1 MSWKFVFIAAA
12 VAVQSLNLF
21 SQNLDSEVILT
32 IGNDV
37 VTRNE
42 FERIFQKNNQM
53 VEASSQK
60 TVDEYLEL
68 FINYKLKVAEAKSQG
83 LDKKDAFIKEL
94 DGYRK
99 QLTQPYLIDQDSE
112 RKLLDEAYQRMR
124 YEVSA
129 SHILISVPEK
139 ATPTDTLAIY
149 NKVLKMRER
158 IIKGESFED
167 VARGTSDD
175 SSVKRNSG
183 FLGYFTAFQM
193 VYPFESAAYKTPVGK
208 VSMPVRT
215 TFGYHLIKVHDIRPA
230 KGQIKVAHI
239 MIATSN
245 DGNDTKNIEAKNKI
259 DELHKRVINNEDF
272 AALAREFSQ
281 DPGSARNGG
290 ELPLFGS
297 GRMVPE
303 FEQAAFSLQR
313 DGQISSPIRT
323 QFGWH
328 IIKRIEKKEIGT
340 FEEMLPEI
348 KQKMT
353 RDSRT
358 QLSRR
363 NFITNMKIKNKFSI
377 DSVALKSFVK
387 LLDSSVYFGQWK
399 TNVDFSGK
407 TLFQYDGKKYSV
419 ADLAA
424 RVGSQKALKKTP
436 FTSIAYK
443 ACTELI
449 EETIIASEESRL
461 DRENPDFFYL
471 MKEYYEGILLFE
483 ITDQNVWGKSSNDN
497 EGLTEFYN
505 KNIGNYLWDKRFHG
519 FIFTS
524 NSDKTLKKAQK
535 LILSKKG
542 STLSPDQIVSKFIVK
557 SDTLLKIAPL
567 HTNVADAKI
576 LNFQNWQK
584 GLSPISSE
592 DGTFKFI
599 RFTKVAENE
608 PKPLSEVRG
617 QAIADYQEF
626 LEKEWLA
633 LLRQKY
639 TITINHEVLEKVKQR
654 AN

>member
-1 MSWKFVFIAAA
+1 MNWKVVFIAAA
-12 VAVQSLNLF
+12 LAVQSLNLF

-53 VEASSQK
+53 VDASSQK
-60 TVDEYLEL
+60 TVEEYLEL
-68 FINYKLKVAEAKSQG
+68 FINYKLKVAEAKAQY

-94 DGYRK
+94 EGYRK
-99 QLTQPYLIDQDSE
+99 QLTQPYLIDQESE
-112 RKLLDEAYQRMR
+112 RKLQEEAYQRMR

-139 ATPTDTLAIY
+139 ATPADTLSIY

-175 SSVKRNSG
+175 PSVKRNSG

-193 VYPFESAAYKTPVGK
+193 VYPFETAAYKTSVGK

-239 MIATSN
+239 MISTSN
-245 DGNDTKNIEAKNKI
+245 DGNEAKNIEAKNKI

-313 DGQISSPIRT
+313 DGQISSPVRT

-328 IIKRIEKKEIGT
+328 IIKRIEKKEVGP

-353 RDSRT
+353 RDSRA

-363 NFITNMKIKNKFSI
+363 NFISNMKVKNKFSI
-377 DSVALKSFVK
+377 DSAALKSFVK
-387 LLDSSVYFGQWK
+387 LLDSSVYYGQWK
-399 TNVDFSGK
+399 SNVDLSGK
-407 TLFQYDGKKYSV
+407 TLFLYDGKKYSV
-419 ADLAA
+419 AELAT

-436 FTSIAYK
+436 IITFAHK
-443 ACTELI
+443 VCNEFV
-449 EETIIASEESRL
+449 EETIIATEESRL

-483 ITDQNVWGKSSNDN
+483 ITDQNVWGKSSNDS

-505 KNIGNYLWDKRFHG
+505 KHLGNYAWDKRFHG
-519 FIFTS
+519 YIFTS
-524 NSDKTLKKAQK
+524 KSDKTLKKAQK

-542 STLSPDQIVSKFIVK
+542 SSFSPEQIVSKFIVK
-557 SDTLLKIAPL
+557 SDTLLNVTPL
-567 HTNVADAKI
+567 YTSIADARVS
-576 LNFQNWQK
+576 NFQNWQN
-584 GLSPISSE
+584 GLSPMTKE
-592 DGTFKFI
+592 DNSFKFI

-617 QAIADYQEF
+617 QVIADYQEF

-639 TITINHEVLEKVKQR
+639 AVTINHEVLGKVKQR
-654 AN
+654 LN

>member
-1 MSWKFVFIAAA
+1 MNWKVVFIAAA
-12 VAVQSLNLF
+12 LAAQSLNLF
-21 SQNLDSEVILT
+21 PQNLDSEVILT

-42 FERIFQKNNQM
+42 FERIFKKNNQM

-60 TVDEYLEL
+60 TVDEYLDL

-83 LDKKDAFIKEL
+83 LDKKEAFIKEL

-99 QLTQPYLIDQDSE
+99 QLSQPYLIDQESE
-112 RKLLDEAYQRMR
+112 RKLQEEAYQRMR

-129 SHILISVPEK
+129 SHILIAVPEK
-139 ATPTDTLAIY
+139 ATPADTLAIY

-175 SSVKRNSG
+175 PSVKRNSG

-193 VYPFESAAYKTPVGK
+193 VYPFESAAYKTTVGK
-208 VSMPVRT
+208 ISMPVRT
-215 TFGYHLIKVHDIRPA
+215 SFGYHLIKVHDIRPT

-239 MIATSN
+239 MISTSN
-245 DGNDTKNIEAKNKI
+245 DGNEAKNLEAKGKI
-259 DELHKRVINNEDF
+259 DELYKRATNNEDF
-272 AALAREFSQ
+272 ASLAREFSQ

-313 DGQISSPIRT
+313 DGQISAPLRT

-353 RDSRT
+353 RDSRA

-363 NFITNMKIKNKFSI
+363 NFIANMKVKNKFSI
-377 DSVALKSFVK
+377 DSAALKSFVK
-387 LLDSSVYFGQWK
+387 FLDSSVYYGQWK
-399 TNVDFSGK
+399 PTTDLSGK
-407 TLFQYDGKKYSV
+407 VLFQYDGKKHSI
-419 ADLAA
+419 AELAA
-424 RVGSQKALKKTP
+424 KISSQKALKKTP
-436 FTSIAYK
+436 YSTIANK
-443 ACTELI
+443 TCNDLI
-449 EETIIASEESRL
+449 EETIIAAEESRL

-497 EGLTEFYN
+497 EGLTDFYN
-505 KNIGNYLWDKRFHG
+505 KNIDNYVWEKRFHG
-519 FIFTS
+519 FVFTS
-524 NSDKTLKKAQK
+524 TSEKTLKKAQK

-542 STLSPDQIVSKFIVK
+542 GNLTPDQIVSKFIVK
-557 SDTLLKIAPL
+557 SDTLLKVTPL
-567 HTNVADAKI
+567 HTNIADARI
-576 LNFQNWQK
+576 PNFYSWKN
-584 GLSPISSE
+584 GLSPVTSE
-592 DGTFKFI
+592 DNIFKFI
-599 RFTKVAENE
+599 RFDKVVENE

-617 QAIADYQEF
+617 QVIADYQEF

-639 TITINHEVLEKVKQR
+639 VVTINNEVLEKVKQY